1 MHLVTSFSE
10 KPQLNEA
17 EARPDDFQGFGKDG
31 FFLFAPSHFFD
42 DEIVFFPIA
51 SVAIVCTGPTIDELL
66 GFSVSIWCPSFQ
78 QAIRCPVEPDMCDTM
93 ELVAHRAE
101 HVCKVLG
108 NV

>member
-1 MHLVTSFSE
+1 MYLITRLSE

-17 EARPDDFQGFGKDG
+17 EARPDGFQGLGKDR

-42 DEIVFFPIA
+42 DQIVLLPIA
-51 SVAIVCTGPTIDELL
+51 FVAIVRAGPTIDEFL